1 MIFSFTEIPDS
12 RSSTLIPPTYTYKYL
27 ASGEPNDALVQLF
40 ALSATPLVIA
50 TLVGP
55 IYRQDA
61 KLEPDG
67 FARYIVTVPYARQQ
81 LQPGS
86 YTINFETTGATENR
100 KLAITHINDYA
111 TSGTPT
117 NHQGSIGVNAQ
128 GECEGVNVVLSS
140 LKISI
145 SFRHPQGSLNQTYI
159 RAVASITGSV
169 NSDSFLGFQA
179 DELLFLGA
187 TCSQGANSDGSSAET
202 NATYQFAADQN
213 RTGVSFAGPDGSPLF
228 SGVSIKGHEYAWADF
243 KSAVVGGNAIMLP
256 NFLHVEQVY
265 PRNAFGSVFPFGS

>member
-81 LQPGS
+81 I
-86 YTINFETTGATENR
+86 TAR
-100 KLAITHINDYA
+100 KLY
-111 TSGTPT
+111 
-117 NHQGSIGVNAQ
+117 HQ
-128 GECEGVNVVLSS
+128 L
-140 LKISI
+140 
-145 SFRHPQGSLNQTYI
+145 
-159 RAVASITGSV
+159 
-169 NSDSFLGFQA
+169 
-179 DELLFLGA
+179 
-187 TCSQGANSDGSSAET
+187 
-202 NATYQFAADQN
+202 
-213 RTGVSFAGPDGSPLF
+213 
-228 SGVSIKGHEYAWADF
+228 
-243 KSAVVGGNAIMLP
+243 
-256 NFLHVEQVY
+256 
-265 PRNAFGSVFPFGS
+265 